1 MSARQPEGYL
11 LDTSVLLETL
21 RPQPSPDVTTWM
33 ESVDQD
39 KFYVSAITIGE
50 LMAALEQVADTDRR
64 TALMRWIL
72 TDMQTW
78 FKGHILNL
86 TPEVAAFWGSL
97 AGKLD
102 QSVSAIA
109 GLQAAFALKHNLH
122 LVTKDSIAVPQLKTV
137 NPWSGGRKSAAA
149 A

>member
-1 MSARQPEGYL
+1 MNGRQPDGYL

-21 RPQPSPDVTTWM
+21 RPMPSADVTAWM
-33 ESVDQD
+33 ESVDQE
-39 KFYVSAITIGE
+39 KFYVSSITIGE
-50 LMAALEQVADTDRR
+50 LMAALEQVADADRR

-78 FKGHILNL
+78 FRGHILNL

-97 AGKLD
+97 AGKMD
-102 QSVSAIA
+102 GSVTAMA

-122 LVTKDSIAVPQLKTV
+122 LVTKDAINVPHLKVV
-137 NPWSGGRKSAAA
+137 NPWNARKTANAA
-149 A
+149 

>member
-1 MSARQPEGYL
+1 MSKAPEGYL

-21 RPQPSPDVTTWM
+21 RPQPSMDVAAWM

-39 KFYVSAITIGE
+39 RFYVSAITIGE
-50 LMAALEQVADTDRR
+50 LMAALEQVSDTNRR

-78 FKGHILNL
+78 FRGHILTL
-86 TPEVAAFWGSL
+86 TPEVAAFWGSV

-102 QSVSAIA
+102 GSVTAVA
-109 GLQAAFALKHNLH
+109 GLQAAFALKHNLQ
-122 LVTKDSIAVPQLKTV
+122 LVTCDMINVPHLKII
-137 NPWSGGRKSAAA
+137 NPWQARKAVANAA
-149 A
+149 